1 MPVLDKS
8 NAADVAR
15 YENFIKSSPYGR
27 ATQDMNCS
35 QVKNNWESDYVYLE
49 ENGEIIAAL
58 SILSVEAVDD
68 ASFSYASRGPVS
80 DFTDI
85 ELTKRL
91 IEEAKPVIEAK
102 NSFLLR
108 IDPAFKYDEEIVNL
122 YRDAGFKFRSRETE
136 IKSFSQPRYD
146 MILDLKDKTSEEVL
160 KEFRQNTRYSVRQ
173 SIKKGVTTRWSRTPE
188 DLDIFYDMTIIM
200 AERQGITYRP
210 KSYFERLLAAFP
222 DIRIYVSEFEGNPL
236 STAIAFPYN
245 KEMWYIYGASNG
257 ECRNMSPAYNTMWTM
272 ICDSIE
278 MGLHSYNFGGI
289 FEIDENDGLYVFKDG
304 FCKKDGPTEWIGEL
318 DVVYDEDKYNKFI
331 SR

>member
-27 ATQDMNCS
+27 ATQDMNWS

-58 SILSVEAVDD
+58 SILSIEAVDD

-146 MILDLKDKTSEEVL
+146 MILDLKDKTSEE
-160 KEFRQNTRYSVRQ
+160 E
-173 SIKKGVTTRWSRTPE
+173 
-188 DLDIFYDMTIIM
+188 
-200 AERQGITYRP
+200 
-210 KSYFERLLAAFP
+210 
-222 DIRIYVSEFEGNPL
+222 
-236 STAIAFPYN
+236 
-245 KEMWYIYGASNG
+245 
-257 ECRNMSPAYNTMWTM
+257 
-272 ICDSIE
+272 
-278 MGLHSYNFGGI
+278 
-289 FEIDENDGLYVFKDG
+289 
-304 FCKKDGPTEWIGEL
+304 
-318 DVVYDEDKYNKFI
+318 
-331 SR
+331 

>member
-27 ATQDMNCS
+27 ATQDMNWS

-200 AERQGITYRP
+200 AERQGITYRH

-222 DIRIYVSEFEGNPL
+222 DI
-236 STAIAFPYN
+236 
-245 KEMWYIYGASNG
+245 
-257 ECRNMSPAYNTMWTM
+257 
-272 ICDSIE
+272 
-278 MGLHSYNFGGI
+278 
-289 FEIDENDGLYVFKDG
+289 
-304 FCKKDGPTEWIGEL
+304 
-318 DVVYDEDKYNKFI
+318 
-331 SR
+331 